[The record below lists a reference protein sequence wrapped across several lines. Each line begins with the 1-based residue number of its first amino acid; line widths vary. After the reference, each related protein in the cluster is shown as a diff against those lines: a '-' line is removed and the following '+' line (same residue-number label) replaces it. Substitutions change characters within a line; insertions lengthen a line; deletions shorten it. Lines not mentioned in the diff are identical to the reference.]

1 MRIAVHDYAGFGFPF
16 QLSEELSKRGHTVLH
31 LFTRASGGPKTN
43 FETKCN
49 NNLQIKNINIYNVEK
64 EKYFKRWL
72 QERQYGKYATTRLN
86 RWQPDVIISA
96 NTPLEAQLKII
107 NWAHKNI
114 VPSVFWLQDLLS
126 VAARNVFDN
135 YNRLL
140 GRAVYLYFKKIET
153 RALSKANYIVSITDD
168 FIPILNKWKIF
179 SDKIS
184 IIPNWG
190 PIAQIPVKNK
200 KNSLSVKY
208 RIDKKFVVLHSGTL
222 GKKQNLRL
230 IVDTAKQL
238 VNDDDIMFVVAT
250 DCRGKQLLIKT
261 LAEKKLKNIL
271 ILPLQTTQIYPYLL
285 ASSDVSLV
293 TMEFSAGTYCVPS
306 KTWSGF
312 CAQKPSIIAV
322 DKENLC
328 ARITQGADAGIV
340 IPPGSVDECVKSI
353 KILKNNK
360 SLRIKMGR
368 NARKYAEKNFPISK
382 IANAFEDIIFKVL
395 YN

>member
-1 MRIAVHDYAGFGFPF
+1 MRIAIHDYAGFAFPF
-16 QLSEELSKRGHTVLH
+16 DLSCELSKRGGNVLH
-31 LFTRASGGPKTN
+31 LFTGASGGPKAA
-43 FETKCN
+43 FEKTGFRDPEIC
-49 NNLQIKNINIYNVEK
+49 NIYCKLIDKDNLIKRLIQEIWYGNLVIKKLEK
-64 EKYFKRWL
+64 WR
-72 QERQYGKYATTRLN
+72 
-86 RWQPDVIISA
+86 PDIVISG
-96 NTPLEAQLKII
+96 NTPLVAQNKIMG
-107 NWAHKNI
+107 WAVKNA
-114 VPSVFWLQDLLS
+114 VPTVFWLQDLLS
-126 VAARNVFDN
+126 IAAKSIISNVSRPIGKF
-135 YNRLL
+135 
-140 GRAVYLYFKKIET
+140 VYWYLNIIEIET
-153 RALSKANYIVSITDD
+153 LKKANHIVAITDD
-168 FIPILNKWKIF
+168 FIPFLKKWNIDPVKV
-179 SDKIS
+179 S
-184 IIPNWG
+184 IIKNWG
-190 PIAQIPVKNK
+190 PIEQIPVKNK
-200 KNSLSVKY
+200 KNNFSVKY
-208 RIDKKFVVLHSGTL
+208 NIDQKFVVLHSGTL
-222 GKKQNLRL
+222 GKKQNFRL

-250 DCRGKQLLIKT
+250 DCRGKKLLNKNI
-261 LAEKKLKNIL
+261 AEKKLKNIL

-353 KILKNNK
+353 KKLKNHK